1 MKRFTELLSGST
13 VMLFHAA
20 LTGWMFCLSKINT
33 DFEAMSLN
41 YLPLCA
47 ALLLAYYLDRLML
60 HRGVPVPLFA
70 VAQMVFIGL
79 SAWLFTKCI
88 YILPFK
94 AGTVVMN
101 CIIYCLGFLV
111 ACYCAW
117 MPTNENGVLM
127 RFDALAVML
136 IILLV
141 LDHVLSLPAAG
152 GATAMCGVCMLLT
165 LTSSVSMRSG
175 RLSGRGSAVQGD
187 PAVGK
192 ILLAVVLAVMAGLA
206 ALLAAFA
213 SSGMKSFFGFIISTG
228 KKCIN
233 ALFAALVWLYGLLE
247 RFMLWLSQ
255 FASDEPMGPIENP
268 QMGGAVDPDI
278 SGGELATIPSWI
290 YPVLIAIACAII
302 IFFIFRLRHVRVGRV
317 HYVSTGVRIQK
328 RRSGWKKAMLELL
341 NRLKSAVLFRWRC
354 LRWRKTAPALLVRC
368 ERRVEK
374 EYSRQAGESGESFLR
389 RLSGCDYAPELS
401 AALKSLADCV
411 ERSFYSPKPVAVPAD
426 VYKTIRR
433 GKFKTEKTDA
443 S

>member
-1 MKRFTELLSGST
+1 MKRFTELLSGSS

-60 HRGVPVPLFA
+60 HRGVPVPVFA
-70 VAQMVFIGL
+70 VAQIVFVGL
-79 SAWLFTKCI
+79 SAWMFTKCI

-94 AGTVVMN
+94 TGTVVMN
-101 CIIYCLGFLV
+101 CIIYCMGFLI
-111 ACYCAW
+111 ACYVAW

-141 LDHVLSLPAAG
+141 LDHVLVLPAAG
-152 GATAMCGVCMLLT
+152 GATAMCGVCMALMLA
-165 LTSSVSMRSG
+165 SGISMRSG

-192 ILLAVVLAVMAGLA
+192 ILLGVVLAVMAGLA
-206 ALLAAFA
+206 ALLVMFA
-213 SSGMKSFFGFIISTG
+213 TSGMKSFFGFIISTG
-228 KKCIN
+228 KKCLN
-233 ALFAALVWLYGLLE
+233 ALFSALVWLYGLLE

-268 QMGGAVDPDI
+268 QMGGAVEPDI
-278 SGGELATIPSWI
+278 SGGELTTIPPWI
-290 YPVLIAIACAII
+290 YPVLIAIVCAVI

-317 HYVSTGVRIQK
+317 HYVSASVRIQK
-328 RRSGWKKAMLELL
+328 RQSGWKKALLELL
-341 NRLKSAVLFRWRC
+341 RRFKSALVFRWRC
-354 LRWRKTAPALLVRC
+354 LRRRKSAPALLVWC
-368 ERRVEK
+368 EGRVEK
-374 EYSRQAGESGESFLR
+374 EYCRRPGESGESFLR
-389 RLSGCDYAPELS
+389 RLSGLPYAQELS
-401 AALKSLADCV
+401 EALGKLADCV
-411 ERSFYSPKPVAVPAD
+411 ERSFYSPKPIAVPAD
-426 VYKTIRR
+426 VYKTIRH
-433 GKFKTEKTDA
+433 GKFKIEKTDA
-443 S
+443 N